1 MLKIKN
7 ITVYKK
13 LKIKIYINK
22 IYYLFFSKYID
33 GKLKL
38 FNRHKN
44 YEAYIDKQ
52 LEKTLDP
59 SRIKKLKNEEWNT
72 KVVGFRNLFKR
83 NEEFLENKKNS
94 ICLGSRTGHEVFV
107 LRELGIKS
115 IGIDL
120 AEFPPYTIKGDI
132 HNLEFDDEKFDLIF
146 TNILDHS
153 LYLDKFISEMQRICV
168 KNGNIIINIQK
179 NIRGDNYSENI
190 INDTAPIIR
199 MFKNSILIKNRKI
212 KNTFDQ
218 MNTELVFRKN

>member
-1 MLKIKN
+1 MKIKN
-7 ITVYKK
+7 Y
-13 LKIKIYINK
+13 IKK
-22 IYYLFFSKYID
+22 IYYLFISKYFD

-44 YEAYIDKQ
+44 YKAYIDKQ

-59 SRIKKLKNEEWNT
+59 KRIKKLKNEEWNI
-72 KVVGFRNLFKR
+72 KVEGFRNLFKR
-83 NEEFLENKKNS
+83 NEEFLENIKNS

-190 INDTAPIIR
+190 INDTTPIIQ

-212 KNTFDQ
+212 KNTFDE
-218 MNTELVFRKN
+218 MNTELVFRKK

>member
-1 MLKIKN
+1 MKIKN
-7 ITVYKK
+7 Y
-13 LKIKIYINK
+13 IKK
-22 IYYLFFSKYID
+22 IYYLFFSKYFD

-44 YEAYIDKQ
+44 YKAYIDKQ

-59 SRIKKLKNEEWNT
+59 KRIKKLKNEEWNI
-72 KVVGFRNLFKR
+72 KVEGFRNLFKR

-153 LYLDKFISEMQRICV
+153 LYLDKFISEMERICV

-190 INDTAPIIR
+190 INDTTPIIW

-212 KNTFDQ
+212 KNTFDE
-218 MNTELVFRKN
+218 MNTELVFRKK